1 MATSQ
6 PFNVPTVCWD
16 RARFHTRVY
25 ELVPQS
31 QNINLRS
38 WWKRDGAVP
47 AHEPLSTFFTALDIV
62 VSDLAWCQIHDV
74 QGSCFCTR
82 KAWDGYLTNIDLS
95 CAGTRLNTPLH
106 SQRCLRVH
114 RGGFGIQGVQ
124 HLKPSRDPESSVQV
138 QAPVFWGEQPE
149 KTNSFPIQSKT
160 SLKILGGK
168 ASVTFEWR
176 VRCVKGKSRVTRLA
190 GTKPACVSQ
199 QFHLAVNW
207 ILGTGHDGKIL
218 LKLEETTEIFK
229 MFNPTSSTPNSC
241 GFAKR
246 VHFEYRPRPYPP
258 KPPLEIL
265 HPRLYTSTPN
275 SNTSVVMRG

>member
-1 MATSQ
+1 MDGSRNIICYVLGLDWTHHFIATVDFGSIGGALVYRG
-6 PFNVPTVCWD
+6 FNIWNPPGTLNPLF
-16 RARFHTRVY
+16 RFKLLCSG
-25 ELVPQS
+25 ENS
-31 QNINLRS
+31 
-38 WWKRDGAVP
+38 
-47 AHEPLSTFFTALDIV
+47 
-62 VSDLAWCQIHDV
+62 
-74 QGSCFCTR
+74 R
-82 KAWDGYLTNIDLS
+82 K
-95 CAGTRLNTPLH
+95 
-106 SQRCLRVH
+106 
-114 RGGFGIQGVQ
+114 
-124 HLKPSRDPESSVQV
+124 K
-138 QAPVFWGEQPE
+138 
-149 KTNSFPIQSKT
+149 KNSFPIQSKT

-229 MFNPTSSTPNSC
+229 MINPTSSTPNRC

-265 HPRLYTSTPN
+265 HPRPYTSTPN
-275 SNTSVVMRG
+275 SKTSVVMRG